1 MSMKPAFDV
10 VVAENYQHN
19 GEEKTRWHNI
29 GTLFADKE
37 TGKMSLKLVNPGN
50 IHLYKADGWCNVFV
64 KKPKENAIEGAQTAD
79 ANGELPDDQPINLD
93 EIPF

>member
-1 MSMKPAFDV
+1 MKPAFDV

-50 IHLYKADGWCNVFV
+50 IHPYKADGWCNVFV
-64 KKPKENAIEGAQTAD
+64 KKPKEGAIEGPQNAD
-79 ANGELPDDQPINLD
+79 QLRLY
-93 EIPF
+93 